1 MFIEFML
8 LPYSLDVGKIRD
20 LRKVLSENI
29 RKNRVSLHVSQ
40 EKLAES
46 ADISMSHL
54 RDIEYCKTWVS
65 EKTLSKIARALNM
78 EAYELLIPENAE
90 KKEKSG
96 GKNRSLQQT
105 AGLIKERKKILRKSV
120 DESMDNLMLDIIK
133 LSGKGAG

>member
-1 MFIEFML
+1 ML
-8 LPYSLDVGKIRD
+8 LSYSLDVGKKRD

-29 RKNRVSLHVSQ
+29 RKNRVLLHVSQ

-65 EKTLSKIARALNM
+65 EKTLSKIAQALNL

-105 AGLIKERKKILRKSV
+105 AELIKERKRLLRKSV

>member
-1 MFIEFML
+1 ML
-8 LPYSLDVGKIRD
+8 LPYPFDVGKIRD
-20 LRKVLSENI
+20 LRKILSDNI
-29 RKNRVSLHVSQ
+29 RKNRTALHISQ

-46 ADISMSHL
+46 SDISMPHI

-65 EKTLSKIARALNM
+65 EKTLSKIAQALNL
-78 EAYELLIPENAE
+78 EAYELLIPENAD

-105 AGLIKERKKILRKSV
+105 AELIKIRKRLLRKSV

-133 LSGKGAG
+133 LTGKGNG